1 MSCRVEA
8 ARKKDTAQ
16 SEPRCGHGEQHLH
29 LSANDHTVMVSGCT
43 GFIGSRLAARLS
55 LLGYS
60 VRGLTRQR
68 MDDRKG
74 VTYVQADVFDF
85 PKLTKSMG
93 GIDAAYYLLHS
104 MEGSK
109 NEWQNFARRE
119 REQAQNF
126 LKAAEKAGVKRIIY
140 LGGLVN
146 GDAKLS
152 PHMKSRKE
160 VGQILAS
167 GSIPVTELRASIIIG
182 AHGGSFMMLRYLV
195 ERLRVMI
202 CPSWVGSYAQPI
214 AVDDVVAYLVGC
226 LKKRETAGRIFEIG
240 GPDKMTYEQLMRT
253 YSAYLNRRLFVLRIP
268 FLTTRLSSLW
278 VDLVTPVKASLARPL
293 VDSLV
298 HDTIVTDPSITKII
312 PLNLKTVIESIDT
325 AVKET
330 GSNSA
335 DADPNT
341 RDERSGFGLNQ
352 RIVMLSL
359 LALGICG
366 TSYYWLDD
374 RPEVYEPLW
383 MLGSAIWYAAIAF
396 AAVMIHNKTRLGYM
410 VAGVLSWV
418 TLSFWLFDN
427 FYVVFDT
434 SLISTAPNPAMTVR
448 NFVGVLIAAVA
459 VVASHNLFHKIF
471 DYQHKGRP
479 I

>member
-1 MSCRVEA
+1 MHKEN
-8 ARKKDTAQ
+8 TAQ
-16 SEPRCGHGEQHLH
+16 SEPVCGRNEQQLH
-29 LSANDHTVMVSGCT
+29 QSANTHTIMVSGCT

-55 LLGYS
+55 ILGYS
-60 VRGLTRQR
+60 VRGLTRQN
-68 MDDRKG
+68 MDDRENIK
-74 VTYVQADVFDF
+74 YVRADVFDL
-85 PKLTKSMG
+85 PKLIKAMDGVDT
-93 GIDAAYYLLHS
+93 AYYLLHS

-109 NEWQNFARRE
+109 SGWGDFANRE
-119 REQAQNF
+119 RRQAQNF
-126 LKAAEKAGVKRIIY
+126 LKAAEGAGVRRIIY
-140 LGGLVN
+140 LGGLVA
-146 GDAKLS
+146 GDAELS

-160 VGQILAS
+160 AGQILAS
-167 GSIPVTELRASIIIG
+167 GSIPVTELRASLIIG

-195 ERLRVMI
+195 ERLRVMV
-202 CPSWVGSYAQPI
+202 CPSWVQSYAQPI

-226 LKKRETAGRIFEIG
+226 LNKRETAGRIFEIG
-240 GPDKMTYEQLMRT
+240 GPDKMTYEQLMRI

-298 HDTIVTDPSITKII
+298 HDTVVTDPSIAKII
-312 PLNLKTVIESIDT
+312 PLNLKTVAESIDV

-330 GSNSA
+330 GSYSA
-335 DADPNT
+335 DADQKT
-341 RDERSGFGLNQ
+341 RDEKTGFRLNQ
-352 RIVMLSL
+352 KIVMLSL

-383 MLGSAIWYAAIAF
+383 MLGSAVWYAAIAF

-410 VAGVLSWV
+410 IAGVLSWV

-434 SLISTAPNPAMTVR
+434 SLISAAPNLAMTVR